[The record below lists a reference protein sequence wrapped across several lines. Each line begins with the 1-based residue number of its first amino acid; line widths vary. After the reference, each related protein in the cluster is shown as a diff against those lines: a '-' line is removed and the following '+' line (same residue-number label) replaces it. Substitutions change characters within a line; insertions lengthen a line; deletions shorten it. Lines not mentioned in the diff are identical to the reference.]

1 MITRIEFTLD
11 NQTQITYKLIN
22 IQGITSLFPEYGEQF
37 TIHTD
42 IDDYEKE
49 LHEQKSYPWYD
60 HFHLRPW
67 FDKHPSL
74 KPGDKLSIEIVKPM
88 KEYHLTIV

>member
-1 MITRIEFTLD
+1 MITRVEFTLD
-11 NQTQITYKLIN
+11 NQTQITYQLIN
-22 IQGITSLFPEYGEQF
+22 IQDIRSLFPDYEEQF

-42 IDDYEKE
+42 IDDYERK
-49 LHEQKSYPWYD
+49 LHKQNYASYD

-74 KPGDKLSIEIVKPM
+74 KPGDKLSIEIVRPM
-88 KEYHLTIV
+88 KEYHLKIV

>member
-1 MITRIEFTLD
+1 MITRVEFTLD
-11 NQTQITYKLIN
+11 NQTQITYQLIN
-22 IQGITSLFPEYGEQF
+22 IQDIRTLFPEYERWF

-42 IDDYEKE
+42 IGDYQRK
-49 LHEQKSYPWYD
+49 LRKQNYAPYD

-74 KPGDKLSIEIVKPM
+74 KPGDKLSIEIVEPM
-88 KEYHLTIV
+88 KEYHLRIV